1 MNCEALATIK
11 SFENYVASLRN
22 VTSDDISATA
32 MKPCRQGICSA
43 LYGTG
48 NADVSGIGVI
58 VGYFVEFSLAIIL
71 ALSLMVLKQ
80 KRKEHLVRCCQ
91 RVTAAYADSAIALAL
106 SVELAA
112 AIMLIRKNFG
122 VGAYEFGGLTVQ
134 TVWIVAI
141 LVMLPIV
148 PFCWQDLKDDRTEL
162 RLCMISLAFILFLI
176 NFICRMISTY
186 SEGQIG
192 SGPGKVIT
200 RSEMGQIR
208 LLCYQGKHDLS
219 PAGSSVVEI
228 FSIGGSLW
236 VACSIVLALLDQ
248 CVTTSGRSP
257 AGRRWQSLTGRLKKE
272 RSGAAI
278 PVIALA
284 VWSIPL
290 FWALVTLRSWQK
302 EFAASLNQQSGSD
315 VWSFGQI
322 IAVVVFLPVLN
333 ELLYQYLGKPQP
345 ASAAARQH
353 AAATLCM
360 PSPKPVTA
368 QPGSP

>member
-1 MNCEALATIK
+1 
-11 SFENYVASLRN
+11 
-22 VTSDDISATA
+22 
-32 MKPCRQGICSA
+32 
-43 LYGTG
+43 
-48 NADVSGIGVI
+48 
-58 VGYFVEFSLAIIL
+58 
-71 ALSLMVLKQ
+71 
-80 KRKEHLVRCCQ
+80 
-91 RVTAAYADSAIALAL
+91 
-106 SVELAA
+106 
-112 AIMLIRKNFG
+112 
-122 VGAYEFGGLTVQ
+122 
-134 TVWIVAI
+134 
-141 LVMLPIV
+141 MLPIV

-162 RLCMISLAFILFLI
+162 RLCMISMGFVLSLI
-176 NFICRMISTY
+176 NFVCRMITTY

-200 RSEMGQIR
+200 RVELDQIQ
-208 LLCYQGKHDLS
+208 LLCYRDRHDLS

-236 VACSIVLALLDQ
+236 VACRIVLALVDQ

-257 AGRRWQSLTGRLKKE
+257 AGRTWQSLKGGLKKE
-272 RSGAAI
+272 RSGTVVS
-278 PVIALA
+278 VIAHA

-333 ELLYQYLGKPQP
+333 ELLYQYLDKPQP
-345 ASAAARQH
+345 ASAAARQLV
-353 AAATLCM
+353 AATLCM

-368 QPGSP
+368 QAWSP